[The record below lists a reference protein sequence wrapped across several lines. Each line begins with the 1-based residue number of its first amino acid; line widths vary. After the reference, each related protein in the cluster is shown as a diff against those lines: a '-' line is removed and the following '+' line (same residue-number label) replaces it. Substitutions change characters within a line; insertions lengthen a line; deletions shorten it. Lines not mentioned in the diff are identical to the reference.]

1 MINKKIMLLFLPI
14 FLLPSC
20 GKSKFNF
27 DCETYLVYTSK
38 HKDGPDPYAYLY
50 KKVYIDKTLGL
61 EAKALLLDIVNSDY
75 DRMEFNDSVGAG
87 YQSAGWYRM
96 VFNDSYNKLIL
107 QETYAFPRYFIE
119 YSDGTK
125 SDKTMTEINR
135 NLVERKD
142 LLIRKLKPILE
153 PLPWVEW
160 SELFK

>member
-1 MINKKIMLLFLPI
+1 MNKKILLLLPI

-20 GKSKFNF
+20 GKSKFNIEY
-27 DCETYLVYTSK
+27 ETCLVYTSK
-38 HKDGPDPYAYLY
+38 HKDGPDPYDYLY
-50 KKVYIDKTLGL
+50 KKAYIDKTLGL
-61 EAKALLLDIVNSDY
+61 EAKELLLDIVNSDY

-87 YQSAGWYRM
+87 YQSVGWYRII
-96 VFNDSYNKLIL
+96 FNDSYNKLIL

-125 SDKTMTEINR
+125 SEKTMTEISN

-153 PLPWVEW
+153 PLPWSEW
-160 SELFK
+160 SDLFE